1 MGTDRRE
8 EIADVFEKHFEH
20 FGFKKVTVDDIARD
34 LKISKKTIYQH
45 FNTKEEIF
53 YFVVSRVARRYLT
66 SMKHKLEDCA
76 SIREKIDRLIRMIFA
91 ETRKWLKQND
101 AFEFRYKFEIAEL
114 AFKDAF
120 NELVAALLVEGV
132 ESGELADLNVTMTVR
147 FINGVISESMRAV
160 SADPGLP
167 VEDETVE
174 AVCKLLA

>member
-34 LKISKKTIYQH
+34 LK
-45 FNTKEEIF
+45 EEIF
-53 YFVVSRVARRYLT
+53 YFVVSRVARRYVT